1 MTSVLAVIGFSY
13 FYGIFLAMLAGEGAV
28 LYIAVAF
35 CVLFAVSLFFIQK
48 IKLVTLALGAV
59 TVSLFVFWGACL
71 NASEI
76 YVLEDSTYQVSGTV
90 EEAGARGALFT
101 YVLSACELEDDGK
114 AVYEKPFK
122 MELRSWQPM
131 SVSAGERLQV
141 RATFYQPAG
150 GYLDEKGSLAAKGIH
165 ITGYADDKS
174 GCSVTEPDKK
184 TFAYYRHK
192 VLEFFSETLESLMPL
207 DTAHLTEAMLLGDR
221 QAVQGNANN
230 QYRTA
235 GVSHLLVVSGMHLAI
250 VASVLT
256 KLLSK
261 RRIPPWLKAAVLLLT
276 VLLFAAV
283 TGFGISVLRAGIMV
297 AVTILASA
305 FGRTGDSLSSL
316 GLAVLLICGV
326 NPFAAGDVGF
336 ILSVFATLGIILF
349 SEKLQA
355 GFERFI
361 PLKNPVLSFVFG
373 NIAVSAAAMV
383 FIVPIAMYLFG
394 NYSVFSVISTA
405 VLTFPSTIII
415 EFGLLIC
422 VFGWF
427 MGPVLMPAAI
437 ICGLMCRFSLWY
449 TGVIPEWS
457 NLYAGEY
464 SFFAAAGIAL
474 IMLIIFFSGR
484 KGVRITGIVCC
495 AAVLIS
501 SFAANMLWSGDV
513 KIRCAEISGGYE
525 VSIAYKG
532 ESVKISTK
540 ASEKA
545 YGFDEAIDLNFGGL
559 KVQSD
564 VKNEII
570 EIEANGKVILLEKGG
585 RPHEY
590 RAADILVAAAPC
602 GRLSPVL
609 TVLAPAESMEDAV
622 RTLPAGNYVRC
633 EVLMTVSK
641 DGELTLKP
649 L

>member
-1 MTSVLAVIGFSY
+1 MTSILAVIGFSY

-28 LYIAVAF
+28 LYIAIAF
-35 CVLFAVSLFFIQK
+35 CVLFALSLFFIIK
-48 IKLVTLALGAV
+48 IKLVTLALGAIA
-59 TVSLFVFWGACL
+59 VSLFVFWGACL

-76 YVLEDSTYQVSGTV
+76 YVLEDSTHQVQGTV
-90 EEAGARGALFT
+90 EETEARGALFT
-101 YVLSACELEDDGK
+101 YVLSACELDSEGRE
-114 AVYEKPFK
+114 AYEKPFK
-122 MELRSWQPM
+122 MELRSWLPM
-131 SVSAGERLQV
+131 SVNVGERLQV
-141 RATFYQPAG
+141 RATFSQPAG
-150 GYLDEKGSLAAKGIH
+150 GYLDEKGSLAAKGIY
-165 ITGYADDKS
+165 ITGFADEKS
-174 GCSVTEPDKK
+174 GYSVTEPDKK
-184 TFAYYRHK
+184 PFAYYRHK
-192 VLEFFSETLESLMPL
+192 VLAFFSETLEGLMPL
-207 DTAHLTEAMLLGDR
+207 DPAHLTEAMLLGDK
-221 QAVQGNANN
+221 QAVQGNVKNL
-230 QYRTA
+230 YRTA

-261 RRIPPWLKAAVLLLT
+261 RRINPWLKAVVLLLT

-283 TGFGISVLRAGIMV
+283 TGFGISVIRAGIMV

-305 FGRTGDSLSSL
+305 LGRTGDSLSSL

-405 VLTFPSTIII
+405 VLTFPSTVIIQS
-415 EFGLLIC
+415 GLVLC
-422 VFGWF
+422 AFGWL
-427 MGPVLMPAAI
+427 MGPALMPAAV

-449 TGVIPEWS
+449 TGVIPQWS

-474 IMLIIFFSGR
+474 IMLIIFLSGR
-484 KGVRITGIVCC
+484 KSVRITGIVCC

-513 KIRCAEISGGYE
+513 KLRCTEIFGGYK
-525 VSIAYKG
+525 VSVAYKG
-532 ESVKISTK
+532 ENVEISTK
-540 ASEKA
+540 TSDKA
-545 YGFDEAIDLNFGGL
+545 YGFDEALDLDFGGL

-564 VKNEII
+564 VENRMIR
-570 EIEANGKVILLEKGG
+570 IEANGRVILLENGG
-585 RPHEY
+585 RPHEHM
-590 RAADILVAAAPC
+590 AADVLVAGAPC
-602 GRLSPVL
+602 GRINPAL
-609 TVLAPAESMEDAV
+609 TILASMENMEDAV
-622 RTLPAGNYVRC
+622 KSLPAGNYVGC
-633 EVLMTVSK
+633 AVLMTVSA
-641 DGELTLKP
+641 DGVLTLKP
-649 L
+649 A